1 MAELF
6 PLAEELSC
14 SICLEPFKEPVTTPC
29 GHNFCRSCLN
39 ETWVVQGPPY
49 RCPQCR
55 TVYQVRPQLHKNT
68 VLCAVVEQFLQAE
81 QARTPVDDWIPPTRS
96 AASSSDTQ
104 VSCDHC
110 LKEVAV
116 KTCLVCMASFCQEH
130 LRPHLDS
137 PAFQDHPLQPP
148 VRDLLRRKCSRHN
161 RLREMF
167 CPEHGEC
174 ICHICLVEHKTCS
187 PTILSQASADLEN
200 KLRQK
205 LTIMYSHING
215 ASKAL
220 EDVRSKQQNV
230 QESMKR
236 KMLQLRQ
243 EYLEMKAVIDAAETS
258 STHKLKEEEKRV
270 YGKLDTIYQVLLKKK
285 NEMQNLK
292 AEVELVLAKG
302 DEFEFLEKAAKLQEV
317 STKPVYI
324 PKIDL
329 DHDLIK
335 GVYQGALD
343 LKSELKLSLKQLQE
357 KKAEEPCNSG
367 NVGDHAQSIS
377 KPTRP
382 AKKTAPDKKTKKTPG
397 AASAA
402 GAAGAAG
409 PTSYSSSSNKLPTF
423 GAPGQA
429 PIPDATLKPN
439 APQPNSAAVK
449 AKMLENFLTM
459 SRTELLEYFV
469 KVVFDYNTAHNKVAL
484 ADNYTTASVAD
495 GLQHY
500 RSHPQRFTYCSQ
512 VLGLHC
518 YKKGIHYW
526 EVELQKNNFCGV
538 GVCYGSMERQGPES
552 RLGRNPSSWCVEWFN
567 NKISAWHNNVEKTL
581 PSTKA
586 TRVGVLLNCDHG
598 FVIFFAV
605 TEKVYLM
612 YKFKVDFTEALYPA
626 FWVFSAG
633 TTLSICSK

>member
-29 GHNFCRSCLN
+29 GHNFCRSCLD
-39 ETWVVQGPPY
+39 ETWVIQGPPY

-81 QARTPVDDWIPPTRS
+81 QARTPVEDWALPDRS
-96 AASSSDTQ
+96 VASSSATQ
-104 VSCDHC
+104 VACDHC

-130 LRPHLDS
+130 LRPHFDS

-148 VRDLLRRKCSRHN
+148 VRDLLRRKCSQHN
-161 RLREMF
+161 RLRELF
-167 CPEHGEC
+167 CPEHAEC
-174 ICHICLVEHKTCS
+174 ICHICLVEHKACS
-187 PTILSQASADLEN
+187 PTLLSQASADLEN
-200 KLRQK
+200 KLRHK

-215 ASKAL
+215 ANKAL
-220 EDVRSKQQNV
+220 EDVRAKGQSV
-230 QESMKR
+230 QESMTR
-236 KMLQLRQ
+236 KTDQLRQ
-243 EYLEMKAVIDAAETS
+243 EYMEMKAVIDAAETS
-258 STHKLKEEEKRV
+258 SMRKMKEEEKRV
-270 YGKLDTIYQVLLKKK
+270 CAKIDTIHQVLLKKK
-285 NEMQNLK
+285 SEMQNLK
-292 AEVELVLAKG
+292 AEVELILGKG
-302 DEFEFLEKAAKLQEV
+302 DEFEFLEKAAKLQGV

-324 PKIDL
+324 PKVDL
-329 DHDLIK
+329 DSELIK
-335 GVYQGALD
+335 GIYQGAVD
-343 LKSELKLSLKQLQE
+343 LKAELKLSLKQLQE
-357 KKAEEPCNSG
+357 KAEEPSASG
-367 NVGDHAQSIS
+367 NNSDPTHTESAS

-382 AKKTAPDKKTKKTPG
+382 TKKTPQEKKTKKTPG
-397 AASAA
+397 AA
-402 GAAGAAG
+402 G
-409 PTSYSSSSNKLPTF
+409 PTLSSSSSNKLPTF
-423 GAPGQA
+423 GAPGQTMDFKTTN
-429 PIPDATLKPN
+429 PDATPKAN
-439 APQPNSAAVK
+439 APQPNSTALK
-449 AKMLENFLTM
+449 AKILENFLTK
-459 SRTELLEYFV
+459 SRAELLEYFV
-469 KVVFDYNTAHNKVAL
+469 KVIFDYNTAHNKVAL
-484 ADNYTTASVAD
+484 TDNYTTASVAD
-495 GLQHY
+495 VPQHY

-538 GVCYGSMERQGPES
+538 GVCYGSMDRQGPES
-552 RLGRNPSSWCVEWFN
+552 RLGRNPNSWCVEWFN

-581 PSTKA
+581 PPTKA

-598 FVIFFAV
+598 FVIFFAA
-605 TEKVYLM
+605 TEKLYPM

-633 TTLSICSK
+633 TTLSICSSK

>member
-1 MAELF
+1 MAELG

-29 GHNFCRSCLN
+29 GHNFCRSCLD

-68 VLCAVVEQFLQAE
+68 VLCAVVEQFLQAD
-81 QARTPVDDWIPPTRS
+81 QARTPMDDWTPPARS
-96 AASSSDTQ
+96 ATSSSATQ
-104 VSCDHC
+104 VACDHC
-110 LKEVAV
+110 LKEFAV

-130 LRPHLDS
+130 LRPHFDS
-137 PAFQDHPLQPP
+137 PAFLDHPLQPP
-148 VRDLLRRKCSRHN
+148 VRDLLRRKCPQHN
-161 RLREMF
+161 RLRELF

-187 PTILSQASADLEN
+187 PTPLSQASADLEN
-200 KLRQK
+200 KLRHK
-205 LTIMYSHING
+205 LSIMHSHISG
-215 ASKAL
+215 AARAL
-220 EDVRSKQQNV
+220 EDVRAKQQSV
-230 QESMKR
+230 HDSMSHK
-236 KMLQLRQ
+236 LEQLRK
-243 EYLEMKAVIDAAETS
+243 EYVEMKAVIDSAETG
-258 STHKLKEEEKRV
+258 STRRLKEEEKRV
-270 YGKLDTIYQVLLKKK
+270 FGKLDTIYQVLVKKK
-285 NEMQNLK
+285 NEMQDLK
-292 AEVELVLAKG
+292 AEVELTLAKG
-302 DEFEFLEKAAKLQEV
+302 DEFEFLEKAAKLREV

-329 DHDLIK
+329 DHEMIK
-335 GVYQGALD
+335 AVYQGAMD
-343 LKSELKLSLKQLQE
+343 LKNDLKRSIKQLQE
-357 KKAEEPCNSG
+357 RAEESIGPG
-367 NVGDHAQSIS
+367 DVGGHGTESPS
-377 KPTRP
+377 KTTRP
-382 AKKTAPDKKTKKTPG
+382 VKKPQQDKKAKKTPTVPTP
-397 AASAA
+397 ST
-402 GAAGAAG
+402 
-409 PTSYSSSSNKLPTF
+409 PSPNKPTF
-423 GAPGQA
+423 GAPGQSTDFKTT
-429 PIPDATLKPN
+429 IPDAPPKANT
-439 APQPNSAAVK
+439 PQPNLTALK
-449 AKMLENFLTM
+449 AKVLENFLAK
-459 SRTELLEYFV
+459 SRAELLEYAV

-484 ADNYTTASVAD
+484 TDNYTTASVAE

-538 GVCYGSMERQGPES
+538 GICYGSMERQGPES
-552 RLGRNPSSWCVEWFN
+552 RLGRNANSWCVEWFN

-605 TEKVYLM
+605 TEKVCLM
-612 YKFKVDFTEALYPA
+612 YKYKVDFTEALYPA

-633 TTLSICSK
+633 TKLSICSSK